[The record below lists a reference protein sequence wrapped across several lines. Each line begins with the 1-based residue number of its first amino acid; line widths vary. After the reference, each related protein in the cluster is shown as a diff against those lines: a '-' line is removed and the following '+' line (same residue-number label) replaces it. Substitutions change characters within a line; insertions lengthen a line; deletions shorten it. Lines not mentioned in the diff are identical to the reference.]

1 EAQGVRVHALACDVA
16 DEAALTA
23 VFSRFVTSAD
33 ASEAK
38 DAIAPLKGIIHAAA
52 VIDDALIRHLDAERI
67 QRVMTPKIEGARLLD
82 RLSAEHAL
90 DFFVLYSSATT
101 LFGNPGQSVYVAA
114 NHWLEGLAASRRARG
129 LPATCARWGAIE
141 DAGFLARNEK
151 TREALKNRLGGDA
164 LMADHALACLGE
176 MIVTDQQALALGKPG
191 RSLGVLELEWG
202 ALARFL
208 PTAATPRFDE
218 IARRAGDDDGSQA
231 QQDDI
236 AAALAGLSGEA
247 LQTAIVEILKG
258 ELSKILLID
267 VAAIDVNKSV
277 YDMGFDSLMGVE
289 LMTAVEARLGI
300 SIPVMMISEAATLWR
315 LAERLMHKMSAAD
328 GEDAESSS
336 EDQAMAQLVKQHGGE
351 AIPQGERG
359 EMVSK

>member
-1 EAQGVRVHALACDVA
+1 
-16 DEAALTA
+16 
-23 VFSRFVTSAD
+23 
-33 ASEAK
+33 
-38 DAIAPLKGIIHAAA
+38 
-52 VIDDALIRHLDAERI
+52 
-67 QRVMTPKIEGARLLD
+67 
-82 RLSAEHAL
+82 
-90 DFFVLYSSATT
+90 
-101 LFGNPGQSVYVAA
+101 
-114 NHWLEGLAASRRARG
+114 
-129 LPATCARWGAIE
+129 
-141 DAGFLARNEK
+141 
-151 TREALKNRLGGDA
+151 
-164 LMADHALACLGE
+164 MADHALACLGE

-191 RSLGVLELEWG
+191 RSLGVLELDWG

-336 EDQAMAQLVKQHGGE
+336 EDQAMAQLVKQHGGD